1 MKILAFLKIISKPLC
16 LIQGITIP
24 TMKHFDGPPTTTK
37 KEKKKEKEKRKTYL
51 ANDSKKSH

>member
-1 MKILAFLKIISKPLC
+1 
-16 LIQGITIP
+16 
-24 TMKHFDGPPTTTK
+24 MKHFDGPPTTTK